1 MTTFFFRI
9 KKLLEEEADE
19 VIGKRSVFQLSK
31 EEFTKEQKKSIENK
45 INRQKK
51 YQIRMAKK
59 LSDINLNLIQSNKKL
74 DQINY
79 QPKKKSRIR
88 KR

>member
-19 VIGKRSVFQLSK
+19 IIGKRSVFQLSK

-45 INRQKK
+45 INRQKSIK
-51 YQIRMAKK
+51 FEWQKNFQI
-59 LSDINLNLIQSNKKL
+59 SI
-74 DQINY
+74 
-79 QPKKKSRIR
+79 
-88 KR
+88 